1 MQALNRQQRA
11 GAWGPATKRFVR
23 VRSVTVKA
31 DANGTRPLRVMISGA
46 PAAGK
51 GTQCAKIVDKYGL
64 VHISAGDL
72 LREQVALGTDAGKRA
87 KDFMDRGVLVPDDV
101 IVDMIKDRLAQKD
114 VAERGWLLDGYPRSA
129 SQAEAIEKEGIRPDL
144 FLLIEVPSE
153 LLVERV
159 VGRRMDPETGA
170 IYHLKYK
177 PPPQEVVGRLVQRS
191 DDTEEKCK
199 TRLETH
205 FKNVEAVIGYYNAAC
220 VEVDGNRSMD
230 AVFASICTAI
240 DAAKGKLSDP
250 LEEFCNSN
258 PGDLECK
265 VFDE

>member
-1 MQALNRQQRA
+1 MA
-11 GAWGPATKRFVR
+11 
-23 VRSVTVKA
+23 VKA
-31 DANGTRPLRVMISGA
+31 DAGNGSRPLRVMISGA

-51 GTQCAKIVDKYGL
+51 GTQCAKIVDKYGF

-72 LREQVALGTDAGKRA
+72 LREQVALGTPAGKRA

-101 IVDMIKDRLAQKD
+101 VVDMIKDRLAQKD

-159 VGRRMDPETGA
+159 VGRRLDPKTGA
-170 IYHLKYK
+170 IYHLKYN
-177 PPPQEVVGRLVQRS
+177 PPPSEAEGRLVQRS

-205 FKNVEAVIGYYNAAC
+205 FKNVEAVMGYYNTCC
-220 VEVDGNRSMD
+220 VEVDGNRAMD
-230 AVFASICTAI
+230 AVFATVCSAI
-240 DAAKGKLSDP
+240 DQAKAKVGDP
-250 LEEFCNSN
+250 LEEFCAGN
-258 PGDLECK
+258 PSDLECK